1 MPATRFRP
9 AIRPSRRHVLGGLLC
24 SAATPAFLGA
34 GRAHAQ
40 DEGVPFTFDA
50 LSERMRALAA
60 EDPAPREEI
69 DGPLTQIDYDDFNR
83 IRFRPDHLRWADDE
97 ARQFRLNAFHLGWL
111 FREPV
116 HLYELVDGVSR
127 PMVFSTADFNYEDV
141 QTELPQGL
149 VLPGVAGFRLMAP
162 FNRADVFDEIGAFL
176 GASYFRLLGR
186 DNRYG
191 LSARGLAVNTGL
203 SGEEEFPRFTEFYI
217 ERPAPRATTITL
229 YAALQS
235 ESVTGAYRFVITP
248 GLNTVAEVTARLFFR
263 NDIEQ
268 LGIAPLTSMYLFGG
282 IDPGNFNDFR
292 PAVHDNDAL
301 VLNSGRSETH
311 FRPLSNPPR
320 LASSYL
326 GMQSPRSFGLVQRE
340 RSFDQYLDAESHYER
355 RPSLIVEPMGDWGEG
370 SVRLLEIPT
379 KTETNDNI
387 VSFWIPKAPARAG
400 GAMEFAYRLHWG
412 MSPEG
417 DGDPNRARVLRSR
430 MGKGGV
436 AGVDTQTDRQ
446 KFVIDFAGGALSE
459 LPADAKVVP
468 VTSAS
473 RGEISEVVLS
483 KTDEDG
489 VWRMV
494 IEAVTEPGTS
504 MEMTARIEGFGQ
516 VLSETWLFQWMRQ

>member
-1 MPATRFRP
+1 MSATRCRS
-9 AIRPSRRHVLGGLLC
+9 AIRPSRRHVLASLLC
-24 SAATPAFLGA
+24 SATAPALLGA
-34 GRAHAQ
+34 GMAQAQ
-40 DEGVPFTFDA
+40 DGGLPFTFDA
-50 LSERMRALAA
+50 LTERMRGLAA
-60 EDPAPREEI
+60 EDSAPREEI
-69 DGPLTQIDYDDFNR
+69 DGPLTEIDYDDFNR
-83 IRFRPDHLRWADDE
+83 IRFRPDHLRWADDKD
-97 ARQFRLNAFHLGWL
+97 RQFRLNAFHLGWL

-116 HLYELVDGVSR
+116 HMYELVDGVSR
-127 PMVFSTADFNYEDV
+127 PMVFSTADFNYADV
-141 QTELPQGL
+141 KTELPEGL

-162 FNRADVFDEIGAFL
+162 FNRADLFDEIGAFL

-186 DNRYG
+186 NNRYG

-217 ERPAPRATTITL
+217 ERPAPGATTITL

-248 GLNTVAEVTARLFFR
+248 GRDTQADVTARLFFR

-282 IDPGNFNDFR
+282 ADPGNFGDFR

-301 VLNSGRSETH
+301 VLNSGRSEAY

-326 GMQSPRSFGLVQRE
+326 GMQSPQSFGLVQRE

-355 RPSLIVEPMGDWGEG
+355 RPSLIVEPLGDWGEG
-370 SVRLLEIPT
+370 NVRLLEIPT

-387 VSFWIPKAPARAG
+387 VAFWIPKSPAKAG
-400 GAMEFAYRLHWG
+400 GAMEFSYRLHWG
-412 MSPEG
+412 MSPRG
-417 DGDPNRARVLRSR
+417 DGDASRARVLRSR
-430 MGKGGV
+430 VGVGGV
-436 AGVDTQTDRQ
+436 AGVEEQTDRQ
-446 KFVIDFAGGALSE
+446 KFVIDFFGGALSE
-459 LPADAKVVP
+459 LPADAEVVP
-468 VTSAS
+468 VTSAT
-473 RGEISEVVLS
+473 RGEISQVVLS

-494 IEAVTEPGTS
+494 IEAITEPGSS
-504 MEMTARIEGFGQ
+504 MEMTARIEGYGQ
-516 VLSETWLFQWMRQ
+516 VLSESWLFQWMRQ